1 MRYKKTE
8 WEIKMRRG
16 SRQQKLEMKSI
27 GMRTIDNGQEK
38 ILKEIIFK
46 RTFWILDIPLTIDL
60 CL

>member
-1 MRYKKTE
+1 MGDQDEKRESSTE
-8 WEIKMRRG
+8 
-16 SRQQKLEMKSI
+16 I
-27 GMRTIDNGQEK
+27 GNEEHWNEDNLQCQEQ